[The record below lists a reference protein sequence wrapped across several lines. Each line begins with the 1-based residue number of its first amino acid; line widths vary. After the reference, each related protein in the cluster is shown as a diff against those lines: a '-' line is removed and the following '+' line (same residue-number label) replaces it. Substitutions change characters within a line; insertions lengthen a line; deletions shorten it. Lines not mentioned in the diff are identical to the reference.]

1 MESLTTLVLLV
12 GVVLIALLVIGT
24 MMARLYKRAS
34 KEIAF
39 VRTGL
44 GGQRVV
50 LDGGALVL
58 PVVHD
63 HHSREHEHLAAR
75 GAAHQRTGID
85 HPRSH
90 AG

>member
-1 MESLTTLVLLV
+1 MENLTTLALLV
-12 GVVLIALLVIGT
+12 GVVLVAVLVIGT

-50 LDGGALVL
+50 LDGGR
-58 PVVHD
+58 
-63 HHSREHEHLAAR
+63 SGLAGRA
-75 GAAHQRTGID
+75 
-85 HPRSH
+85 
-90 AG
+90 